1 VKSPHSP
8 RRSDCARPLDAPI
21 RRTRASTRKEIVQSY
36 YRALAVPDC
45 EAKRCVDRRNE
56 RWQRVRIEFEFYS
69 SNFRDHGHDPDG
81 CDVIVCWEHDWADC
95 PLEIVELRRVID
107 DLEG

>member
-36 YRALAVPDC
+36 YRALAVDDIRAC
-45 EAKRCVDRRNE
+45 LQYAMALVAVED
-56 RWQRVRIEFEFYS
+56 I
-69 SNFRDHGHDPDG
+69 H
-81 CDVIVCWEHDWADC
+81 
-95 PLEIVELRRVID
+95 LESVLA
-107 DLEG
+107 